1 MTTAPPP
8 HETPRAIG
16 LWNSVARVYDL
27 VFIPL
32 DLLLF
37 RRWRRR
43 AVASIERWPL
53 LEVGAGTGL
62 NFPLYPR
69 QAYGVATDVSY
80 AMLRRAARRKDR
92 PPRMHLVVAD
102 VHRLPFRDGAFAEA
116 LATLVFCGVA
126 SPGLGLAELRR
137 AVGPS
142 GRAVLFEHVRPKGAL
157 GRCFDFLN
165 LFTAPLFCEH
175 LNRETAAEVA
185 KRFEIAWLRETGRG
199 VLQLI
204 SARSGKI

>member
-1 MTTAPPP
+1 MTTAPP
-8 HETPRAIG
+8 TYDARRAIG
-16 LWNSVARVYDL
+16 LWNSAARVYDM

-62 NFPLYPR
+62 NFPFYPR
-69 QAYGVATDVSY
+69 QAYGVATDLSY
-80 AMLRRAARRKDR
+80 AMLRRAARRTDC

-102 VHRLPFRDGAFAEA
+102 VHRLPFRDAAFAEV

-126 SPGLGLAELRR
+126 LPERGLAELRR
-137 AVGPS
+137 AVVPS
-142 GRAVLFEHVRPKGAL
+142 GRAVLFEHVRPKGVL
-157 GRCFDFLN
+157 GKCFDFLN

-185 KRFEIAWLRETGRG
+185 KWFEIASLRETGRG

-204 SARSGKI
+204 AAFRKI